1 MFDKMTFGERLR
13 YIRRRRKMSQDDL
26 AAQVGVSRETIYK
39 YEHDMAD
46 PRLPTFVC
54 IADALGVTMDFLV
67 RGDLSEI

>member
-13 YIRRRRKMSQDDL
+13 YIRRRRKMSQDNL
-26 AAQVGVSRETIYK
+26 AAQVGVSREAIYK

-46 PRLPTFVC
+46 PRLLIFVC

>member
-1 MFDKMTFGERLR
+1 
-13 YIRRRRKMSQDDL
+13 MSQDDL

-46 PRLPTFVC
+46 PRLLIFVC

>member
-26 AAQVGVSRETIYK
+26 AAQIGVSREIIYK

-46 PRLPTFVC
+46 PRLLIFMC

>member
-26 AAQVGVSRETIYK
+26 AAQVGVSREIIYK

-46 PRLPTFVC
+46 PRLLIFMC